1 MNQNQNPLLRNNVGS
16 ILETNQISAPII
28 ASHYLGQQIVL
39 RADFRTDPGIKDH

>member
-1 MNQNQNPLLRNNVGS
+1 MNQNPLPRCKEGS
-16 ILETNQISAPII
+16 ILETKQISAPII